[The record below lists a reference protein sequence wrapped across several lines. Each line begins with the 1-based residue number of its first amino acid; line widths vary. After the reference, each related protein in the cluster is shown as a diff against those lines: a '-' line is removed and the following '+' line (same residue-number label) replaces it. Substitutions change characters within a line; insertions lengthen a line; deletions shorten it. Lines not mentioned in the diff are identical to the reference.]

1 MTRISTFTL
10 ALLLSMALARRVMAG
25 PDDAAAPEETEFRQ
39 DIRKLMVLT
48 GAGDLG
54 TQVMKQMIDMFKQT
68 YVGVPDEFWDRF
80 LEQAGGDELVELVIP
95 IYERHLTHEDVK
107 GLIAFYESPLG
118 RKLVSKQP
126 LIMEESMLVGQ
137 EWGAKLGQDV
147 MSKLQEEGY

>member
-10 ALLLSMALARRVMAG
+10 ALLLSMALARPVLAG

-54 TQVMKQMIDMFKQT
+54 TQVMRQMIDMFKQT
-68 YVGVPDEFWDRF
+68 YVGVPTEFWDRF

-118 RKLVSKQP
+118 RKLVAQQP

-137 EWGAKLGQDV
+137 QWGAQLGEDV

>member
-1 MTRISTFTL
+1 MTRFSTFTL
-10 ALLLSMALARRVMAG
+10 ALLLSMALARPALAG
-25 PDDAAAPEETEFRQ
+25 SEDQAAPEETEFRQ

-68 YVGVPDEFWDRF
+68 YVGVPSEFWDRF
-80 LEQAGGDELVELVIP
+80 LEQAGGDELVDLVIP
-95 IYERHLTHEDVK
+95 LYERHLTHEDVK

-137 EWGAKLGQDV
+137 QWGAQLGEDVLGKL
-147 MSKLQEEGY
+147 KEEGY

>member
-1 MTRISTFTL
+1 MTRFSTFTL
-10 ALLLSMALARRVMAG
+10 ALLLSMALARPALAG
-25 PDDAAAPEETEFRQ
+25 ADDQAAPEETEFRQ

-54 TQVMKQMIDMFKQT
+54 TQVMRQMIDMFKQT
-68 YVGVPDEFWDRF
+68 YVGVPAEVWDRF

-137 EWGAKLGQDV
+137 EWGAQLGEDV
-147 MSKLQEEGY
+147 MSKLKEEGY

>member
-10 ALLLSMALARRVMAG
+10 ALLLSMALARPVMAG